1 MKFARTILLTTALAA
16 ALALSSC
23 NSLPSL
29 PGFGG
34 NNAAEKAAEDKAG
47 RLAMVLDEER
57 VAPEPGLAGVP
68 IELPAALAVEAWP
81 EAGGSAS
88 KVAGHVIA
96 APELK
101 IDWRRSAGKGSTRK
115 AALTATPVTDG
126 NLIFVLDSLQTVRA
140 MRLSD
145 GGAVWTEKLKG
156 LSRRDKGA
164 IGGGI
169 AVSGDTVIVASG
181 YGYVAALDKA
191 SGDQKWQRALGA
203 PMTGSPT
210 VADGRIFVSS
220 NNNEIFALDLA
231 TGQTLWSD
239 QAISETARV
248 LGSTSAAAVEEFVIA
263 PFSSGEIIAYLASN
277 GRRLWTDAIQQA
289 GGFTP
294 ISEIND
300 IGSRPVLGAGLVF
313 ASNQSGA
320 TVAIDGRTGNRVWGK
335 AIGSTRAPALAG
347 RYLFVIGLNGELAC
361 LDAQN
366 GDAFWVT
373 DLPQFKNEEKKK
385 NRISYTSPIVASD
398 RVITVSSE
406 GEMLAFSTQTGQ
418 QTASLKL
425 GDTVYLEPIVAQ
437 GKLYVLTDKARLIAI
452 R

>member
-1 MKFARTILLTTALAA
+1 MKFARTILITTTLASV
-16 ALALSSC
+16 LALSSC
-23 NSLPSL
+23 NSLPS
-29 PGFGG
+29 FGRG
-34 NNAAEKAAEDKAG
+34 NAAEQAAEDKAG
-47 RLAMVLDEER
+47 RLTMVLDEEK

-68 IELPAALAVEAWP
+68 INLPAAVAVNAWP
-81 EAGGSAS
+81 EAGGNPAKST
-88 KVAGHVIA
+88 GHVQA
-96 APELK
+96 APELR
-101 IDWRRSAGKGSTRK
+101 IDWRRSAGKGSTRR
-115 AALTATPVTDG
+115 AALTAPPVTDG
-126 NLIFVLDSLQTVRA
+126 EQIYVLDAVQTVRA

-145 GGAVWTEKLKG
+145 GATVWTERLQG
-156 LSRRDKGA
+156 LSKRDKGA

-169 AVSGDTVIVASG
+169 AVSGDTVIAASG

-191 SGDQKWQRALGA
+191 TGAEKWKRALGA

-210 VADGRIFVSS
+210 VAEGRVFVSS
-220 NNNEIFALDLA
+220 NNNEVFALDLV

-248 LGSTSAAAVEEFVIA
+248 LGSPSVAAVEDFVIA
-263 PFSSGEIIAYLASN
+263 PFSSGEIIAYLAAN

-300 IGSRPVLGAGLVF
+300 IGSRPVLGSGLVF

-320 TVAIDGRTGNRVWGK
+320 TVAIDGRTGNRIWGK
-335 AIGSTRAPALAG
+335 PIGSTRAPALAG
-347 RYLFVIGLNGELAC
+347 RYLFIVGLNGELAC
-361 LDAQN
+361 LDSQT
-366 GDAFWVT
+366 GDAFWVI
-373 DLPQFKNEEKKK
+373 DLPQFKNEKKKK
-385 NRISYTSPIVASD
+385 NRISYTSPIIASD

-406 GEMLAFSTQTGQ
+406 GELLAFSTQTGQ

-425 GDTVYLEPIVAQ
+425 GDTVYLEPIAAQ

>member
-1 MKFARTILLTTALAA
+1 MKFARTILVTTALAA
-16 ALALSSC
+16 AVAVSSC
-23 NSLPSL
+23 SSLPS
-29 PGFGG
+29 FGSSR
-34 NNAAEKAAEDKAG
+34 AAEREAEDKAG
-47 RLAMVLDEER
+47 RLAMVLDEEK
-57 VAPEPGLAGVP
+57 VAPEPGLAGVA
-68 IELPAALAVEAWP
+68 IELPPAVAVEAWT
-81 EAGGSAS
+81 EAGGNAS
-88 KVAGHVIA
+88 KSTGHVIA
-96 APELK
+96 APDLK
-101 IDWRRSAGKGSTRK
+101 IDWRKSAGKGSTRK

-126 NLIFVLDSLQTVRA
+126 NLIYVLDSQQTVRA

-145 GGAVWTEKLKG
+145 GGTVWTEKLKG
-156 LSRRDKGA
+156 LTRRDKSA
-164 IGGGI
+164 VGGGI

-181 YGYVAALDKA
+181 YGYVAALDAA
-191 SGDQKWQRALGA
+191 SGAEKWKRALGA

-210 VADGRIFVSS
+210 IADGRIFVGS

-231 TGQTLWSD
+231 TGQTEWSD

-248 LGSTSAAAVEEFVIA
+248 LGSSSAAAVEEFVIA

-320 TVAIDGRTGNRVWGK
+320 TVAIDGRTGNRIWGK
-335 AIGSTRAPALAG
+335 PVGSTRAPALAG
-347 RYLFVIGLNGELAC
+347 RYLFVVGLNGELAC
-361 LDAQN
+361 LNAQN

-373 DLPQFKNEEKKK
+373 DLPQFKNEKKKK
-385 NRISYTSPIVASD
+385 NRITYTSPIVASD

-406 GEMLAFSTQTGQ
+406 GELLAFSTQTGQ

-437 GKLYVLTDKARLIAI
+437 GKIYVLTDEARLIAI

>member
-1 MKFARTILLTTALAA
+1 MKFARTILVTATLAS
-16 ALALSSC
+16 ALALSGCS
-23 NSLPSL
+23 SLRLPS
-29 PGFGG
+29 FG
-34 NNAAEKAAEDKAG
+34 NSKAAEEEAADKAG
-47 RLAMVLDEER
+47 RLAMVLDEEQ
-57 VAPEPGLAGVP
+57 VAAEPGLAGVA
-68 IELPAALAVEAWP
+68 IELPAAVAVEAWP
-81 EAGGSAS
+81 EAGGNAS
-88 KVAGHVIA
+88 KSSGHMQA
-96 APELK
+96 AQELK

-115 AALTATPVTDG
+115 AALTSSPVTDG
-126 NLIFVLDSLQTVRA
+126 TMIYVLDSQQTVRA

-145 GGAVWTEKLKG
+145 GGNVWSERLKG
-156 LSRRDKGA
+156 LSRRDKSA
-164 IGGGI
+164 VGGGL
-169 AVSGDTVIVASG
+169 AVSGDTLVVASG
-181 YGYVAALDKA
+181 FGYVAALDKA
-191 SGDQKWQRALGA
+191 TGEEKWKRALGA

-210 VADGRIFVSS
+210 IANGTIFVSS

-231 TGQTLWSD
+231 TGQTQWSD
-239 QAISETARV
+239 QAIAESARV
-248 LGSTSAAAVEEFVIA
+248 LGSPSVAAVEEFVIA

-300 IGSRPVLGAGLVF
+300 IGSRPILGAGRVF

-320 TVAIDGRTGNRVWGK
+320 TVAIDGRTGNRIWGK
-335 AIGSTRAPALAG
+335 PVGSTRAPALAG
-347 RYLFVIGLNGELAC
+347 RYLFVVGINGELAC
-361 LDAQN
+361 LNAEN

-373 DLPQFKNEEKKK
+373 NLPQFKNEEKKK
-385 NRISYTSPIVASD
+385 NRLTYTSPIVASD

-406 GEMLAFSTQTGQ
+406 GELLAFSTQTGQ

-437 GKLYVLTDKARLIAI
+437 GKLYVLTDEARLIAI

>member
-1 MKFARTILLTTALAA
+1 MKFARTILLTTTLAT

-23 NSLPSL
+23 NSLPR
-29 PGFGG
+29 FGG
-34 NNAAEKAAEDKAG
+34 SNAAEKAAEDKAG
-47 RLAMVLDEER
+47 RLAMVLDEEQ
-57 VAPEPGLAGVP
+57 VAPEPGLAGVT
-68 IELPAALAVEAWP
+68 IELPPAVSVNAWP
-81 EAGGSAS
+81 EAGGNAS
-88 KVAGHVIA
+88 KVTGHILA
-96 APELK
+96 ASELK
-101 IDWRRSAGKGSTRK
+101 IDWRRSAGKGSNRK
-115 AALTATPVTDG
+115 SALTSTPVTDG
-126 NLIFVLDSLQTVRA
+126 NLIFVLDSQQTVRA

-145 GGAVWTEKLKG
+145 GAAVWSERLKG
-156 LSRRDKGA
+156 LSRRDKAA
-164 IGGGI
+164 IGGGL
-169 AVSGDTVIVASG
+169 AVSGDTVVVASG
-181 YGYVAALDKA
+181 YGYVAALNSA
-191 SGDQKWQRALGA
+191 SGDEKWRRVLGA

-210 VADGRIFVSS
+210 VADGRIFVNS

-248 LGSTSAAAVEEFVIA
+248 LGSPSVAAVEEFVIA

-300 IGSRPVLGAGLVF
+300 IGSRPILGAGMVF

-320 TVAIDGRTGNRVWGK
+320 TVAIDGRSGNRLWGK
-335 AIGSTRAPALAG
+335 PIGSTRAPALAG
-347 RYLFVIGLNGELAC
+347 RYLFVLGLNGELAC
-361 LDAQN
+361 LDTQN
-366 GDAFWVT
+366 GDAYWVT
-373 DLPQFKNEEKKK
+373 ELPQFKNEKKKK
-385 NRISYTSPIVASD
+385 NRISYTSPIIASD

-406 GEMLAFSTQTGQ
+406 GELLAFSTQTGQ

-425 GDTVYLEPIVAQ
+425 GDTVYLEPIAAQ

>member
-1 MKFARTILLTTALAA
+1 MKFARTILITTTLAA
-16 ALALSSC
+16 GIALSSC
-23 NSLPSL
+23 SSLPS
-29 PGFGG
+29 FGRG
-34 NNAAEKAAEDKAG
+34 NAAEKEAEDKAG
-47 RLAMVLDEER
+47 RLAMILDEEK

-68 IELPAALAVEAWP
+68 IELPAAVAVESWP
-81 EAGGSAS
+81 EAGGNAAKST
-88 KVAGHVIA
+88 GHVLA
-96 APELK
+96 APDLE

-115 AALTATPVTDG
+115 AAVTATPVTDG
-126 NLIFVLDSLQTVRA
+126 TNIYVLDAVQTVRA

-145 GGAVWTEKLKG
+145 GATVWTEKLKG
-156 LSRRDKGA
+156 LSKRDKSA
-164 IGGGI
+164 VGGGI
-169 AVSGDTVIVASG
+169 AVSGDSVIVASG
-181 YGYVAALDKA
+181 YGYVTALDTA
-191 SGDQKWQRALGA
+191 TGAEKWKRALGA

-210 VADGRIFVSS
+210 VADGRVFVSS

-231 TGQTLWSD
+231 TGQTQWSD

-248 LGSTSAAAVEEFVIA
+248 LGSSSVAAVEEFVIA
-263 PFSSGEIIAYLASN
+263 PFSSGEIIAYLAAN

-300 IGSRPVLGAGLVF
+300 IGSRPVLGAGMVF

-320 TVAIDGRTGNRVWGK
+320 TVAIDGRTGTRLWGK
-335 AIGSTRAPALAG
+335 PIGSTRAPALAG
-347 RYLFVIGLNGELAC
+347 RYLFIVGLNGELAC
-361 LDAQN
+361 LNAEN

-385 NRISYTSPIVASD
+385 NRISYTSPIIASD

-406 GEMLAFSTQTGQ
+406 GELLAFSTQTGQ

-437 GKLYVLTDKARLIAI
+437 GKLYVLTDEARLIAI

>member
-1 MKFARTILLTTALAA
+1 MKFARTILVSTTLAA

-23 NSLPSL
+23 SSLPS
-29 PGFGG
+29 FG
-34 NNAAEKAAEDKAG
+34 NNKKAEQTAEERAG
-47 RLAMVLDEER
+47 RLAMVLDDER
-57 VAPEPGLAGVP
+57 VTPEPGLAGVA
-68 IELPAALAVEAWP
+68 IDLPPAVAVNAWP
-81 EAGGSAS
+81 EAGGNPA
-88 KVAGHVIA
+88 KVTGHIQA
-96 APELK
+96 AQDLK
-101 IDWRRSAGKGSTRK
+101 IDWRRSAGKGSNKRS
-115 AALTATPVTDG
+115 ALTSAPVTDG
-126 NLIFVLDSLQTVRA
+126 TLIYVLDSQQTVRA

-145 GGAVWTEKLKG
+145 GGAVWTERLKG
-156 LSRRDKGA
+156 LSRRDKA
-164 IGGGI
+164 AVGGGL
-169 AVSGDTVIVASG
+169 AVSGDTLIVASG
-181 YGYVAALDKA
+181 YGYVAALNA
-191 SGDQKWQRALGA
+191 ANGDEKWKRPLGV

-210 VADGRIFVSS
+210 IADGRVFINS

-248 LGSTSAAAVEEFVIA
+248 LGSPSVAAVEEFVIA
-263 PFSSGEIIAYLASN
+263 PFSSGEIIAYLAAN

-300 IGSRPVLGAGLVF
+300 IGSRPILGSGLVF

-320 TVAIDGRTGNRVWGK
+320 TVAIDGRTGTRVWGK
-335 AIGSTRAPALAG
+335 TIGSTRAPALAG
-347 RYLFVIGLNGELAC
+347 RYLFVVGINGELAC

-373 DLPQFKNEEKKK
+373 ELPQFKNEKKKK
-385 NRISYTSPIVASD
+385 NRISYSSPIIASD
-398 RVITVSSE
+398 RVLVASSE
-406 GEMLAFSTQTGQ
+406 GELLAFSTQTGQ

-425 GDTVYLEPIVAQ
+425 GDTVYLEPIAAQ
-437 GKLYVLTDKARLIAI
+437 GKLYILTDKARLIAI

>member
-1 MKFARTILLTTALAA
+1 MKFARTILLTTTLAT

-23 NSLPSL
+23 SSLPR
-29 PGFGG
+29 FGG

-47 RLAMVLDEER
+47 RLAMVLDEEQ
-57 VAPEPGLAGVP
+57 VAPEPGLAGVA
-68 IELPAALAVEAWP
+68 IELPPAISVNAWP
-81 EAGGSAS
+81 EAGGNAS
-88 KVAGHVIA
+88 KVTGHLVA

-115 AALTATPVTDG
+115 SALTSTPVTDG
-126 NLIFVLDSLQTVRA
+126 NLIYVLDSQQTVRA

-145 GGAVWTEKLKG
+145 GSAVWAERLKG
-156 LSRRDKGA
+156 LTRRDKAA
-164 IGGGI
+164 IGGGL
-169 AVSGDTVIVASG
+169 AVSGDTVVVASG
-181 YGYVAALDKA
+181 YGYVAALNSA
-191 SGDQKWQRALGA
+191 SGDEKWRRVLGA

-210 VADGRIFVSS
+210 IADGRIFVNS

-248 LGSTSAAAVEEFVIA
+248 LGSPSVAAVEEFVIA
-263 PFSSGEIIAYLASN
+263 PFSSGEIIAYLAAN

-300 IGSRPVLGAGLVF
+300 IGSRPILGAGLVY

-320 TVAIDGRTGNRVWGK
+320 TVAIDGRSGNRLWGK
-335 AIGSTRAPALAG
+335 PIGSTRAPALAG
-347 RYLFVIGLNGELAC
+347 RYLFVLGLNGELAC

-366 GDAFWVT
+366 GDAYWVT
-373 DLPQFKNEEKKK
+373 ELPQFKNEKKKK
-385 NRISYTSPIVASD
+385 NRISYTSPIIASD

-406 GEMLAFSTQTGQ
+406 GELLAFSTQTGQ

-425 GDTVYLEPIVAQ
+425 GDTVYLEPIAAQ

>member
-1 MKFARTILLTTALAA
+1 MKFARTILVTTALSA
-16 ALALSSC
+16 ALTLSSC
-23 NSLPSL
+23 SSLPS
-29 PGFGG
+29 FGRG
-34 NNAAEKAAEDKAG
+34 AAEAREAEDKAG
-47 RLAMVLDEER
+47 RLAMVLDEEK

-68 IELPAALAVEAWP
+68 IELPAAVAVDAWP
-81 EAGGSAS
+81 EAGGGPS
-88 KVAGHVIA
+88 KSTGHLQA
-96 APELK
+96 APDLQ

-126 NLIFVLDSLQTVRA
+126 EHIYVLDSQQTVRA

-145 GGAVWTEKLKG
+145 GANVWSEKLKG
-156 LSRRDKGA
+156 LSKRDKSA
-164 IGGGI
+164 VGGGI
-169 AVSGDTVIVASG
+169 AVSGDTLIVASG
-181 YGYVAALDKA
+181 YGYVVAMDSA
-191 SGDQKWQRALGA
+191 SGEEKWKRALGA

-210 VADGRIFVSS
+210 VADGRVFISS

-231 TGQTLWSD
+231 TGQTQWSD

-248 LGSTSAAAVEEFVIA
+248 LGSSSVAAVEEFVIA

-300 IGSRPVLGAGLVF
+300 IGSRPILGAGMVF

-320 TVAIDGRTGNRVWGK
+320 TVAIDGRTGNRIWNK
-335 AIGSTRAPALAG
+335 PIGSTRAPALAG
-347 RYLFVIGLNGELAC
+347 RYLFVMGLTGELAC

-373 DLPQFKNEEKKK
+373 SLPQFKNEEKKK
-385 NRISYTSPIVASD
+385 NRISYTSPIIASD

-406 GEMLAFSTQTGQ
+406 GELLAFSTQTGQ

-425 GDTVYLEPIVAQ
+425 GDTVYLEPIAAQ
-437 GKLYVLTDKARLIAI
+437 GKLYVLTDEARLIAI